1 MARKLRVEYAGAIYH
16 VMNRG
21 DRRERIF
28 MDDADRQRFIDTLGE
43 ACAKTGRQ
51 VHAYVLMP
59 NHFHVVVETLQ
70 ANLVAGMKWLLGTYT
85 SRFNRRH
92 KLFGHLFSGRYKS
105 LIVDGSGS
113 GYLKSLG
120 DYVHLNPARAKLVVA
135 DAPLQSFAW
144 SSWPAYLLAP
154 SKRPAWLRVDRLLG
168 AWGIPE
174 DSPAGRQQ
182 LERALEER
190 RGAEEGEEFK
200 PIRRGW
206 CLGEETFRE
215 ELLAQMS
222 ERMRAEHYGEERAA
236 TAEALAERIIAEEL
250 KRGRWQ
256 EADLKTR
263 TKGDAVKV
271 ALAAR
276 LRAETTMTVGW
287 IAERLAMGTRGYLNH
302 LLYRRR
308 KLGGE

>member
-28 MDDADRQRFIDTLGE
+28 VDDADRQRFVDTLGE
-43 ACAKTGRQ
+43 ACAKTGWQ
-51 VHAYVLMP
+51 IHAYVLMP
-59 NHFHVVVETLQ
+59 NHFHVVVETPQ
-70 ANLVAGMKWLLGTYT
+70 PNLVAGMKWLLGTYT
-85 SRFNRRH
+85 SRFNQRH

-113 GYLKSLG
+113 GYLKSVG
-120 DYVHLNPARAKLVVA
+120 DYVHLNPARAKLVAA
-135 DAPLQSFAW
+135 DVPLQSFAW

-174 DSPAGRQQ
+174 DSPAGRQRFEQ
-182 LERALEER
+182 ALEER

-215 ELLAQMS
+215 ELLTQMS
-222 ERMRAEHYGEERAA
+222 ERMGAEHYGEERAA

-250 KRGRWQ
+250 ERGRWQ

-263 TKGDAVKV
+263 PKGDSVKV

-276 LRAETTMTVGW
+276 LRAETTMTVEW

>member
-1 MARKLRVEYAGAIYH
+1 MARKLRVEYPGAIYH

-28 MDDADRQRFIDTLGE
+28 VDDADRRRFVDTLDE
-43 ACAKTGRQ
+43 ACAKTGWQ

-59 NHFHVVVETLQ
+59 NHFHVVVETPQ
-70 ANLVAGMKWLLGTYT
+70 PNLVAGMKWLLGTYT

-92 KLFGHLFSGRYKS
+92 QLFGHLFSGRYKS
-105 LIVDGSGS
+105 LIVDGSAG
-113 GYLKSLG
+113 GYLKSVG
-120 DYVHLNPARAKLVVA
+120 DYVHLNPARAHLVA
-135 DAPLQSFAW
+135 AEAPLKSFAW
-144 SSWPAYLLAP
+144 SSWPAYLLAR
-154 SKRPAWLRVDRLLG
+154 SKRPAWLRVERLLG
-168 AWGIPE
+168 AWGIPK
-174 DSPAGRQQ
+174 DSPAGRQR
-182 LERALEER
+182 LERGLEER

-206 CLGEETFRE
+206 CLGDETFRQD
-215 ELLAQMS
+215 LLAQMS
-222 ERMRAEHYGEERAA
+222 EQMGAEHFGDERAA
-236 TAEALAERIIAEEL
+236 TAEASAERIIAEEL

-263 TKGDAVKV
+263 SKGDPVKL

-308 KLGGE
+308 KQGRE